1 MTAAVVIVL
10 AAVAGTALAVW
21 RLSPPCADCGARWQA
36 GGVGRYRARPAVQRR
51 ARLRPAGRLA
61 MADETGRIEVRY
73 AVPLGEDEGHVEL
86 HITCPVSISETS
98 RAFVR
103 DVLALVTGF
112 AEVVVPSASPDPGR
126 LVGLARSWEAEAA
139 EIDVPDDPA
148 VRAAA
153 DGLRGCATDLRRILA
168 DARWGT
174 IGRMLQAATGP
185 HEGTDHG

>member
-1 MTAAVVIVL
+1 MT
-10 AAVAGTALAVW
+10 GDT
-21 RLSPPCADCGARWQA
+21 D
-36 GGVGRYRARPAVQRR
+36 RPDQ
-51 ARLRPAGRLA
+51 
-61 MADETGRIEVRY
+61 IEVRY

-86 HITCPVSISETS
+86 HVTCPVSISETS

-103 DVLALVTGF
+103 DVLGLVTGF
-112 AEVVVPSASPDPGR
+112 AQVVVPGAGPDPER

-174 IGRMLQAATGP
+174 VGRMLQ
-185 HEGTDHG
+185 